1 MTCQNDPAIF
11 TQKLKILT
19 FYFSQTTDFY
29 MNKAL
34 ILAIILEQTLKKKI
48 TIDDI
53 LFKIQ

>member
-1 MTCQNDPAIF
+1 MKCQSYPAIF